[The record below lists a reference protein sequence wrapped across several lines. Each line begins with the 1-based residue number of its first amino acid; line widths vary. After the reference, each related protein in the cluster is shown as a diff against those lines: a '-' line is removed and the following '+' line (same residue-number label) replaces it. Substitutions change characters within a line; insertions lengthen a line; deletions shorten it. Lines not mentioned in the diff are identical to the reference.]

1 LDHTG
6 PEFGRIGITFCPGKY
21 DPVAMTGYW
30 DRDLAADLD
39 TIRAWG
45 AVAVVTLL
53 EPKEFIVLRVEDLGG
68 EVRRRNMKWF
78 HVPIRDRSIPDE
90 RFNQE
95 WDAAGKEVRSLLRR
109 KLDVLIHCRGR
120 LGLAGMTAGL
130 LLAELGMEPP

>member
-1 LDHTG
+1 
-6 PEFGRIGITFCPGKY
+6 
-21 DPVAMTGYW
+21 MTGYW